1 MEERSVLTMQQNLL
15 EMVVIVVVSMEIV
28 VAVVAEVC
36 YQFLV

>member
-28 VAVVAEVC
+28 VAEVC